1 MKTHF
6 NLCRSGTKIPPEKH
20 WNPPKWPKQAKTHQY
35 LRRYESTQFLYR
47 SRHRQ
52 EKFRP
57 YRLVRYGI
65 DILGSNKQ
73 IGPIPFGLVNLTQL
87 NILVLNN
94 SRLIGSIP
102 FGLMNLKN
110 LYLLDISG
118 NYLSGNVSICNTSL
132 HIVDVSNNSF
142 GGSLT
147 QCLHIVF
154 KGSELRAIRLS
165 ENKLQGLLPRS
176 LVNCMMLEAIDVSN
190 NQFNDTFPSWLGNL
204 PHLKVLLLRSNK
216 FHCQTFENS
225 ETNYEFPN
233 MQILDLS

>member
-1 MKTHF
+1 
-6 NLCRSGTKIPPEKH
+6 
-20 WNPPKWPKQAKTHQY
+20 
-35 LRRYESTQFLYR
+35 
-47 SRHRQ
+47 
-52 EKFRP
+52 
-57 YRLVRYGI
+57 
-65 DILGSNKQ
+65 
-73 IGPIPFGLVNLTQL
+73 
-87 NILVLNN
+87 
-94 SRLIGSIP
+94 
-102 FGLMNLKN
+102 MNLKN

-147 QCLHIVF
+147 QCLHNVF

-190 NQFNDTFPSWLGNL
+190 NQINDTFPSWLGNL